1 MRKIVFL
8 LMLAFLLFGGCGGGA
23 KKPRFTEEEM
33 ESIPLPQ
40 KTDLP
45 PVSGG
50 AVLAVG
56 GETITSD
63 EIVEPLAEY
72 FRPAA
77 QTNDLYQF
85 KANAGGQLKRLVLT
99 KVTNILLYN
108 EAKKDLGDNMDEA
121 LEKAV
126 EAEVRKFIVGFEGDS
141 AKAEKAL
148 KEMGMDWADLREYK
162 KKEIVNQS
170 YIASQLPDEEPVTYR
185 ELMSRYNEM
194 KESVFSSPGTI
205 TFRLIDID
213 SAKLEVADSNQGVLE
228 RAKELAM
235 ELRLS
240 ILMGEDFGEVAKK
253 HSHGH
258 RAMSGGLWKPVQ
270 PESLAQPYDILAAE
284 AGKMQ
289 QGQIAGPIVAGR
301 HVFIMKLEEKQ
312 IRRAEPFEKVQKEL
326 EQTIELERRKRVVDE
341 LEAKL
346 LQQAAL
352 SNIDTFIDFCLEK
365 IYRMNNR

>member
-8 LMLAFLLFGGCGGGA
+8 LMLALLLFGGCGVGA
-23 KKPRFTEEEM
+23 KKPRFSKEELAK
-33 ESIPLPQ
+33 IPLAQRDGFPEA
-40 KTDLP
+40 T
-45 PVSGG
+45 GG
-50 AVLAVG
+50 FVLSVG
-56 GETITSD
+56 GESITSD

-77 QTNDLYQF
+77 QTSDLYQF
-85 KANAGGQLKRLVLT
+85 KANAGGQLKQFVLT

-108 EAKKDLGDNMDEA
+108 EAKKHLGENTNKA

-126 EAEVRKFIVGFEGDS
+126 EAEVRRFIVSYEGDY

-148 KEMGMDWADLREYK
+148 KEMGMNWADFKEYK
-162 KKEIVNQS
+162 RKEIVNQS
-170 YIASQLPDEEPVTYR
+170 YIASQLPDEEPVTYG

-194 KESVFSSPGTI
+194 KEKDFSMPGTI

-213 SAKLEVADSNQGVLE
+213 SAKLEVAGAEQGRLDK
-228 RAKELAM
+228 AKELAM
-235 ELRLS
+235 ELRLA

-258 RAMSGGLWKPVQ
+258 RAMFGGLWKPLR
-270 PESLAQPYDILAAE
+270 PSSLAEPYDILAAE
-284 AGKMQ
+284 AEKLEP
-289 QGQIAGPIVAGR
+289 GQIAGPIESGE
-301 HVFIMKLEEKQ
+301 HLFIMKLEEKQ
-312 IRRAEPFEKVQKEL
+312 VTNAEPFEKVQKEI
-326 EQTIELERRKRVVDE
+326 EQTIELERRKKAVDE

-352 SNIDTFIDFCLEK
+352 SNIDAFIDFCLEK
-365 IYRMNNR
+365 IYRINNR